1 VAEIA
6 RSSLA
11 GKRIVITRAAPQS
24 GVLAKV
30 LEVLGAIP
38 VVLPL
43 VEFGEPED
51 FGPLDA
57 AIARLDQFDWMIF
70 TSGQAV
76 RAFLARGKDLGASL
90 HPLDNRLR
98 IAAVGP
104 VCAEA
109 VRQAGL
115 PVEYIARLHNGV
127 GLANELGG
135 RLQSGSVLLPRSDR
149 ANPDLP
155 AALKTHGAQ
164 VTEVIAYRT
173 LQPGEVDRQKLGR
186 ISAGD
191 TDAVLF
197 FSPSAVQ
204 SFAELVGVE
213 HFLDLQKDLAITAIG
228 PVTAESLRKF
238 KVERIVVAADTTS
251 AAVVQALENHFA
263 GAVKS
268 YPAGAKLG

>member
-1 VAEIA
+1 MAEIA

-24 GVLAKV
+24 EALAKV
-30 LEVLGAIP
+30 LAELGAIP

-51 FGPLDA
+51 FGSLDA
-57 AIARLDQFDWMIF
+57 AIAKLERFDWIIF

-76 RAFLARGKDLGASL
+76 RAFVARSMDLGASL
-90 HPLDNRLR
+90 HPAGSKLR

-104 VCAEA
+104 VSAEA
-109 VRQAGL
+109 VRQTGL
-115 PVEYIARLHNGV
+115 LVEYVARTHSGV
-127 GLANELGG
+127 GLANELGE
-135 RLQSGSVLLPRSDR
+135 RLRGCRVLLPRSDR

-164 VTEVIAYRT
+164 VTEAVAYRT

-186 ISAGD
+186 ISTGEA
-191 TDAVLF
+191 DAVLF

-204 SFAELVGVE
+204 SFAELVGAE
-213 HFLDLQKDLAITAIG
+213 HFFGLQNGLAITAVG
-228 PVTAESLRKF
+228 PVTAEALRKS

-251 AAVVQALENHFA
+251 EAVVQALENHFA
-263 GAVKS
+263 MR
-268 YPAGAKLG
+268 

>member
-1 VAEIA
+1 MAEIA

-24 GVLAKV
+24 GALAKV
-30 LEVLGAIP
+30 LAGLGAIP

-57 AIARLDQFDWMIF
+57 AIGKLDQFDWMIF

-90 HPLDNRLR
+90 NSLGSKLR

-104 VCAEA
+104 VSAEA

-115 PVEYIARLHNGV
+115 PVGYVARMHNGV

-135 RLQSGSVLLPRSDR
+135 RLHGRSVLLPRSDR

-155 AALKTHGAQ
+155 AALKTHGAE
-164 VTEVIAYRT
+164 VTEVVAYRT
-173 LQPGEVDRQKLGR
+173 LQPGEVDRQKLCG

-191 TDAVLF
+191 ADAVLF

-204 SFAELVGVE
+204 NFAELVGVE
-213 HFLDLQKDLAITAIG
+213 HFLELQNDLVINAIG

-238 KVERIVVAADTTS
+238 KVDRIVVAEDTTS
-251 AAVVQALENHFA
+251 AAVVEALENHFV
-263 GAVKS
+263 GAAKS
-268 YPAGAKLG
+268 SPAGAKRG

>member
-24 GVLAKV
+24 EALAKV
-30 LEVLGAIP
+30 LAGLGAIP
-38 VVLPL
+38 AVLPL

-76 RAFLARGKDLGASL
+76 RAFQARGKDLGASL
-90 HPLDNRLR
+90 NPLGNKLR

-104 VCAEA
+104 VSAEA

-115 PVEYIARLHNGV
+115 HVEYVARMHNGV

-135 RLQSGSVLLPRSDR
+135 RLQGGSVLLPRSDR

-164 VTEVIAYRT
+164 VTEVVAYRT
-173 LQPGEVDRQKLGR
+173 LPPGEVDRQKLSG

-191 TDAVLF
+191 ADAVLF

-204 SFAELVGVE
+204 NFADLVGVE
-213 HFLDLQKDLAITAIG
+213 HFLELQNDLVITAIG

-238 KVERIVVAADTTS
+238 KIDTLVVAADTTS

-268 YPAGAKLG
+268 YPAGAKQG

>member
-6 RSSLA
+6 RSSLE

-24 GVLAKV
+24 EALAKV
-30 LEVLGAIP
+30 LAGVGAIP

-51 FGPLDA
+51 FGPLDS
-57 AIARLDQFDWMIF
+57 AITQLEQFDWVIF

-76 RAFLARGKDLGASL
+76 RAFEARRKDLGASL
-90 HPLDNRLR
+90 NPAGSMLR

-104 VCAEA
+104 VSAEA
-109 VRQAGL
+109 VRKAGL
-115 PVEYIARLHNGV
+115 PVEYVARTHNGV

-135 RLQSGSVLLPRSDR
+135 RLQGRSVLLPRSDR

-164 VTEVIAYRT
+164 VNEVVAYRT
-173 LQPGEVDRQKLGR
+173 LHPGEVDRQKLSR

-191 TDAVLF
+191 ADAILF

-204 SFAELVGVE
+204 NFAELVSAE
-213 HFLDLQKDLAITAIG
+213 HFLGLQDGLAITAVG
-228 PVTAESLRKF
+228 PVTAEALRHLKM
-238 KVERIVVAADTTS
+238 ERIVVAADTTS
-251 AAVVQALENHFA
+251 AAVVQALENYFTST
-263 GAVKS
+263 VKS
-268 YPAGAKLG
+268 YPAGAKRG

>member
-1 VAEIA
+1 MAEIA

-24 GVLAKV
+24 EALAKV
-30 LEVLGAIP
+30 LAGLGAIP
-38 VVLPL
+38 VVLPV

-57 AIARLDQFDWMIF
+57 AIAQLEQFDWMIF

-76 RAFLARGKDLGASL
+76 RAFVARSMDLGASL
-90 HPLDNRLR
+90 NPAGSKLQ

-104 VCAEA
+104 VSAEG

-115 PVEYIARLHNGV
+115 PVEYVARMHSGV
-127 GLANELGG
+127 GLANELGE
-135 RLQSGSVLLPRSDR
+135 RLRSRSVLLPRSDR

-164 VTEVIAYRT
+164 VTEVVAYRT
-173 LQPGEVDRQKLGR
+173 LPPGEVDRQKLGR
-186 ISAGD
+186 ISAGEA
-191 TDAVLF
+191 DAVLL

-204 SFAELVGVE
+204 NFAELVGAE
-213 HFLDLQKDLAITAIG
+213 HFLGLQNGLAITAVG
-228 PVTAESLRKF
+228 PVTAEALRKS
-238 KVERIVVAADTTS
+238 KVERIVVATDTTS

-263 GAVKS
+263 NAVKS
-268 YPAGAKLG
+268 HPAGAKRG

>member
-1 VAEIA
+1 MAEIV

-24 GVLAKV
+24 EALSKILGG
-30 LEVLGAIP
+30 LGAIA

-57 AIARLDQFDWMIF
+57 AIGELDRFDWMIF

-76 RAFLARGKDLGASL
+76 RAFVARSKDLGASL
-90 HPLDNRLR
+90 NPAGSKLL

-104 VCAEA
+104 VSAEA
-109 VRQAGL
+109 VRQTGL
-115 PVEYIARLHNGV
+115 PVEYIARMHSGV
-127 GLANELGG
+127 GLANELGE
-135 RLQSGSVLLPRSDR
+135 RLRGGSVLLPRSDR

-164 VTEVIAYRT
+164 VTEVVAYRT
-173 LQPGEVDRQKLGR
+173 LQPGEVDRQKLSR
-186 ISAGD
+186 VSAGEA
-191 TDAVLF
+191 DAVLF

-204 SFAELVGVE
+204 NFAELVGVE
-213 HFLDLQKDLAITAIG
+213 HFLGLQNGMAITAVG
-228 PVTAESLRKF
+228 PVTAGALRHF
-238 KVERIVVAADTTS
+238 KMERIVVAADTTS

-263 GAVKS
+263 NAVKP
-268 YPAGAKLG
+268 YPAGAKRG

>member
-1 VAEIA
+1 MAEIA

-11 GKRIVITRAAPQS
+11 GKRIVITRAALQS
-24 GVLAKV
+24 EALAKV
-30 LEVLGAIP
+30 LAELGAIP

-51 FGPLDA
+51 FGPLDS
-57 AIARLDQFDWMIF
+57 AIAQLDQFDWIIF

-76 RAFLARGKDLGASL
+76 RAFVARCKDLGASL
-90 HPLDNRLR
+90 NPAGSKLR

-104 VCAEA
+104 VSAEA
-109 VRQAGL
+109 VRQTGL
-115 PVEYIARLHNGV
+115 PVEHVARTHSGV

-135 RLQSGSVLLPRSDR
+135 RLRCSSVLLPRSDR

-164 VTEVIAYRT
+164 VTEVVAYRT
-173 LQPGEVDRQKLGR
+173 LQPGEVDRQKLSRVSTGE
-186 ISAGD
+186 A
-191 TDAVLF
+191 DAVLF

-204 SFAELVGVE
+204 NFAELVGAE
-213 HFLDLQKDLAITAIG
+213 HFLGLQNGLAITAVG
-228 PVTAESLRKF
+228 PVTAEALRKS
-238 KVERIVVAADTTS
+238 KVERMVVAADTTS

-263 GAVKS
+263 NEVKS
-268 YPAGAKLG
+268 HPAGAKRG

>member
-11 GKRIVITRAAPQS
+11 GKRIVITRAALQS
-24 GVLAKV
+24 EALAKV
-30 LEVLGAIP
+30 LAELGAIP

-57 AIARLDQFDWMIF
+57 AIAQLDQFDWIIF
-70 TSGQAV
+70 ASGQAV
-76 RAFLARGKDLGASL
+76 RAFVARSMDLGASL
-90 HPLDNRLR
+90 NPAGSKLQ

-104 VCAEA
+104 VSAEA

-115 PVEYIARLHNGV
+115 LVEYVARMHSGV

-135 RLQSGSVLLPRSDR
+135 RLHGRSVLLPRSDR

-164 VTEVIAYRT
+164 VAEVVAYRT
-173 LQPGEVDRQKLGR
+173 LQPGEVDRQKLSR
-186 ISAGD
+186 VSAGEA
-191 TDAVLF
+191 DAVLF

-204 SFAELVGVE
+204 SFAELVGAE
-213 HFLDLQKDLAITAIG
+213 QFLGLQNGLAITAVG
-228 PVTAESLRKF
+228 PVTAEALRKS
-238 KVERIVVAADTTS
+238 KVERIVVATDTTS
-251 AAVVQALENHFA
+251 AAIVQALENHFA
-263 GAVKS
+263 NAAKS
-268 YPAGAKLG
+268 HPAGAKRG

>member
-11 GKRIVITRAAPQS
+11 GKRIVITRAALQS
-24 GVLAKV
+24 EALAKV
-30 LEVLGAIP
+30 LAELGAIP

-57 AIARLDQFDWMIF
+57 AITQLDQFDWIIF

-76 RAFLARGKDLGASL
+76 RAFVARCKDLGASL
-90 HPLDNRLR
+90 NPAGSKLR

-104 VCAEA
+104 VSAEA
-109 VRQAGL
+109 VRQTGL
-115 PVEYIARLHNGV
+115 PVEHVARTHSGV

-135 RLQSGSVLLPRSDR
+135 RLRCSSVLLPRSDR

-164 VTEVIAYRT
+164 VTEVVAYRT
-173 LQPGEVDRQKLGR
+173 LQPGEVDRQKLSRVSTGE
-186 ISAGD
+186 A
-191 TDAVLF
+191 DAVLF

-204 SFAELVGVE
+204 NFAELVGAE
-213 HFLDLQKDLAITAIG
+213 HFLGLQNGLAITAVG
-228 PVTAESLRKF
+228 PVTAEALRKS
-238 KVERIVVAADTTS
+238 KVERMVVAADTTS

-263 GAVKS
+263 NEVKS
-268 YPAGAKLG
+268 HPAGAKRG